1 MITYVFRRMVTAVV
15 MLLAIAFVTIALFFG
30 AAKDPAR
37 AMCGRPCPA
46 ETKTKVSAY
55 MQTDQSVLWQYGEFV
70 KGLVAGRTY
79 GEGAQQVECAA
90 PCFGYSFPNRSDVTA
105 LIAERLPVTLS
116 LALGAGV
123 LCLVVGI
130 GLGAL
135 SAIRRGGVVDRLS
148 TGFAMFGL
156 SVPTFLVGLL
166 VVQVFGFMLNALPYS
181 GFVSFS
187 ESPADWAWHLIG
199 PWMVL
204 SFILAAGYIRVTRTQ
219 LLNELSGEHLV
230 AMTARGA
237 SRRQVNR
244 HAVRGVMVPVV
255 AMFALDV
262 TALLGGSVIAEK
274 VFSLHGLGDLLLAGV
289 NESDLSIVVGVTL
302 FSAFLIIVGNL
313 VADLLMP
320 LLDPRIRRA

>member
-1 MITYVFRRMVTAVV
+1 MITYVTRRMVTAVF

-30 AAKDPAR
+30 ASKDPAR
-37 AMCGRPCPA
+37 AMCGKPCPA
-46 ETKTKVSAY
+46 ETKAKVSAY
-55 MQTDQSVLWQYGEFV
+55 MQTDQSVVWQYGEFV
-70 KGLVAGRTY
+70 KGLFVGRTY
-79 GEGAQQVECAA
+79 GEGAQRVECAA
-90 PCFGYSFPNRSDVTA
+90 PCFGYSFPNRSDVTS

-116 LALGAGV
+116 LAAGAAV

-130 GLGAL
+130 GLGTL
-135 SAIRRGGVVDRLS
+135 SAIRKGGIVDRFS

-166 VVQVFGFMLNALPYS
+166 VVQVFGFMLNVLPFS

-187 ESPADWAWHLIG
+187 ESPAGWAWHLIG

-219 LLNELSGEHLV
+219 LLNELSAEHLV

-237 SRRQVNR
+237 SPRQVNR
-244 HAVRGVMVPVV
+244 HAVRGVMVPIS

-274 VFSLHGLGDLLLAGV
+274 VFSLHGLGDLLLSGV
-289 NESDLSIVVGVTL
+289 NEADLSIVMGVTL

-313 VADLLMP
+313 LVDLALP

>member
-1 MITYVFRRMVTAVV
+1 MITYVTRRMVTAVF

-30 AAKDPAR
+30 ASKDPAR
-37 AMCGRPCPA
+37 AMCGKPCPA
-46 ETKTKVSAY
+46 ETKAKVSAY
-55 MQTDQSVLWQYGEFV
+55 MQTDQSVVWQYGEFV
-70 KGLVAGRTY
+70 KGLFVGRTY
-79 GEGAQQVECAA
+79 GEGAQRVECAA
-90 PCFGYSFPNRSDVTA
+90 PCFGYSFPNRSDVTS

-116 LALGAGV
+116 LAAGAAV

-130 GLGAL
+130 GLGTL
-135 SAIRRGGVVDRLS
+135 SAIRKGGIVDRFS

-166 VVQVFGFMLNALPYS
+166 VVQVFGFMLNVLPFS

-187 ESPADWAWHLIG
+187 ESPAGWAWHLIG

-219 LLNELSGEHLV
+219 LLNELSAEHLV

-237 SRRQVNR
+237 SPRQVNR
-244 HAVRGVMVPVV
+244 HAVRGVMVPIS

-274 VFSLHGLGDLLLAGV
+274 VFSLHGLGDLLLSGV
-289 NESDLSIVVGVTL
+289 NEADLSIVVGVTL

-313 VADLLMP
+313 LVDLALP

>member
-1 MITYVFRRMVTAVV
+1 MIVYIARRMVTAVL

-30 AAKDPAR
+30 ASKDPAR
-37 AMCGRPCPA
+37 AMCGKPCPP
-46 ETKTKVSAY
+46 ETRAKVSAY
-55 MQTDQSVLWQYGEFV
+55 MQTDQSAVWQYTEFV
-70 KGLVAGRTY
+70 KGLFVGRTY
-79 GEGAQQVECAA
+79 GQGAQQVHCNA
-90 PCFGYSFPNRSDVTA
+90 PCFGYSFPNRSDVTT

-116 LALGAGV
+116 LAFGAAV

-135 SAIRRGGVVDRLS
+135 SAIRKGGTLDRFS

-187 ESPADWAWHLIG
+187 ESPANWAWHLIG

-219 LLNELSGEHLV
+219 LLNELSADHLV

-237 SRRQVNR
+237 STRQVNR

-302 FSAFLIIVGNL
+302 FSAFLIIIGNL
-313 VADLLMP
+313 IVDLLMP

>member
-1 MITYVFRRMVTAVV
+1 MIVYIARRMVTAVF

-30 AAKDPAR
+30 ASKDPAR
-37 AMCGRPCPA
+37 AMCGKPCPP
-46 ETKTKVSAY
+46 ETRAKVSAY
-55 MQTDQSVLWQYGEFV
+55 MQTDQSAVWQYTEFV
-70 KGLVAGRTY
+70 KGLFVGRTY
-79 GEGAQQVECAA
+79 GEGAQQVHCNA
-90 PCFGYSFPNRSDVTA
+90 PCFGYSFPNRSDVTT
-105 LIAERLPVTLS
+105 LIVERLPVTLS
-116 LALGAGV
+116 LAFGAAV

-135 SAIRRGGVVDRLS
+135 SAIRKGGIVDRFS

-187 ESPADWAWHLIG
+187 ESPTDWAWHLIG

-219 LLNELSGEHLV
+219 LLNELSADHLV

-237 SRRQVNR
+237 STRQVNR

-262 TALLGGSVIAEK
+262 TALLGGSVIAER

-313 VADLLMP
+313 IADLLMP

>member
-1 MITYVFRRMVTAVV
+1 MIVYIARRMVTAVF

-30 AAKDPAR
+30 ASKDPAR
-37 AMCGRPCPA
+37 AMCGKPCPP
-46 ETKTKVSAY
+46 ETRAKVSAY
-55 MQTDQSVLWQYGEFV
+55 MQTDQSAVWQYTEFV
-70 KGLVAGRTY
+70 KGLFVGRTY
-79 GEGAQQVECAA
+79 GEGAQQVHCDA
-90 PCFGYSFPNRSDVTA
+90 PCFGYSFPNRSDVTT

-116 LALGAGV
+116 LALGAAV

-135 SAIRRGGVVDRLS
+135 SAIRKGGIVDRFS

-187 ESPADWAWHLIG
+187 ESPTDWAWHLIG

-219 LLNELSGEHLV
+219 LLNELSADHLV

-237 SRRQVNR
+237 STRQVNR
-244 HAVRGVMVPVV
+244 HAVRGVMVPVA

-262 TALLGGSVIAEK
+262 TALLGGSVIAER
-274 VFSLHGLGDLLLAGV
+274 VFSLHGLGDLLLSAV
-289 NESDLSIVVGVTL
+289 NEADLSIVVGVTL

-313 VADLLMP
+313 IADLLMP

>member
-1 MITYVFRRMVTAVV
+1 MITYIARRMVTAVF

-30 AAKDPAR
+30 ASKDPAR
-37 AMCGRPCPA
+37 AMCGKPCPA
-46 ETKTKVSAY
+46 ETKEKVSAY
-55 MQTDQSVLWQYGEFV
+55 MQTDQSVVWQYGQFV

-79 GEGAQQVECAA
+79 GEGRQQVHCDA
-90 PCFGYSFPNRSDVTA
+90 PCFGYSFPNRSDVTS
-105 LIAERLPVTLS
+105 LITERLPVTLS
-116 LALGAGV
+116 LAAGAAV

-135 SAIRRGGVVDRLS
+135 SAIRRGGLVDRFS

-181 GFVSFS
+181 GFVWFS

-219 LLNELSGEHLV
+219 LLNELSAEHLV

-237 SRRQVNR
+237 SPRQVNR

-274 VFSLHGLGDLLLAGV
+274 VFSLHGLGDLLLSGV

-313 VADLLMP
+313 IADLLMP